1 MAFFEDDRVLD
12 MTDEEIKRNV
22 LGATDQKAQ
31 VKIVAELNATTEEV
45 IRERL
50 KAQGVD
56 LRSLRGAVKKRVAE
70 TKRSKPEVP
79 ADKQEVSI
87 AQACAVLHSRVRE
100 LLKQKRTIE
109 DELTEIDIQLN
120 RLSDSIAGRG
130 EEL

>member
-22 LGATDQKAQ
+22 LGAADQKAQ
-31 VKIVAELNATTEEV
+31 VKIVAELNTTTEEV

-56 LRSLRGAVKKRVAE
+56 LRSLKGAVNKRVAE
-70 TKRSKPEVP
+70 TKRSKSEVP